1 MTLEE
6 IRTAEAAALET
17 RRQELGNVSEDMS
30 ADEIR
35 AYNDELRTI
44 NAELEARRQAAAES
58 RQLAEEVAKRGGIQ
72 MAAAPQENTAPKTN
86 EEIRSSA
93 AYVNAYA
100 KYIKTEDPTECRALL
115 TENVATGTVP
125 VPTVVEGYIRAAW
138 ERTSF
143 MRLVRRVYVRGNYRV
158 GFEISS
164 TGATVHTEGTN
175 APQEEQLVIGS
186 VNLVPASIK
195 KWIRISDEAYDM
207 GGEEFLRYI
216 YDELT
221 NKIAQAAAD
230 LLLDKIIA
238 SPAASSAEDGP
249 GVPVVSVSA
258 LALDTIAQ
266 ALAQLGDHATA
277 PVIVMNRATHAAFRA
292 LQLSAQYGV
301 DPYEGLDVYYS
312 SHLPAFASATAGQT
326 AVIVG
331 DFGEGALANFP
342 NGDEIKIK
350 FDDLSESEKDL
361 VKIVG
366 REYVALEVVSPNAF
380 VKVNKQA

>member
-1 MTLEE
+1 MTIDE
-6 IRTAEAAALET
+6 IRTAEAGALES
-17 RRQELGNVSEDMS
+17 RRQELGNVTEDMS

-35 AYNDELRTI
+35 AYNDELRSI

-58 RQLAEEVAKRGGIQ
+58 RQLAAEVARTGGIQ
-72 MAAAPQENTAPKTN
+72 MATAPQEMTTTN
-86 EEIRSSA
+86 EEVRSST
-93 AYVNAYA
+93 AYINAFA
-100 KYIKTEDPTECRALL
+100 KYIRTEDPTECRALL
-115 TENVATGTVP
+115 TENVDNGSVP

-143 MRLVRRVYVRGNYRV
+143 MRLVRRAYVRGNYKV
-158 GFEISS
+158 GFEVSS
-164 TGATVHTEGTN
+164 TGASVHVEGAE
-175 APQEEQLVIGS
+175 APQEEQLVLGT
-186 VNLVPASIK
+186 VNLVPQSIK

-238 SPAASSAEDGP
+238 SPAVSSATDGP

-266 ALAQLGDHATA
+266 ALAQLGDHAVA
-277 PVIVMNRATHAAFRA
+277 PIVVMNRATHAAFRS
-292 LQLSAQYGV
+292 LQLSASYGV

-342 NGDEIKIK
+342 NGDEIRIK
-350 FDDLSESEKDL
+350 FDDLSEAESDL

-380 VKVNKQA
+380 VKINKQA